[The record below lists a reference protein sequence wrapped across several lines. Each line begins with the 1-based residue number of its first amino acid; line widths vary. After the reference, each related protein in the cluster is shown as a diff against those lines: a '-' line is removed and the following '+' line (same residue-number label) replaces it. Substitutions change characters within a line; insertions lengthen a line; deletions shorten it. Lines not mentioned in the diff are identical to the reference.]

1 MIRDARIRRPIVV
14 SLIANSEAFMPRRSL
29 ALVVLTVL
37 LLLLQTSGVRA
48 ELECAKPTV
57 DKGEVRGGVPLSH
70 RFPLVNGG
78 SQEVEVTDVRPS
90 CGCLAPKL
98 DRRRFQ
104 PGESGV
110 LVLEVN
116 TLTQPAG
123 ANSWRATIHYKT
135 GVIEHELALYICARV
150 VSEIS
155 VEPPSLAIYSDTSIS
170 HEVLVIDR
178 RTEPLIVR
186 AVQTSSSHV
195 RTRLGEL
202 HRDDA
207 GHWRRSIQVEV
218 GADCPE
224 GNHNEV
230 LRICTSDPTYPEL
243 NVPFT
248 IVKRARQQVSAAPSS
263 IVLSEMAGQALPAR
277 IVLLSAADG
286 GEVRIERVESDNAAI
301 DCHWAQGP
309 GPRATLKVR
318 VDRSRILGDNLLS
331 SVHVHLRAPTP
342 QTITIPV
349 SCVLR

>member
-1 MIRDARIRRPIVV
+1 
-14 SLIANSEAFMPRRSL
+14 MPRRSH
-29 ALVVLTVL
+29 ALLVLSVPL
-37 LLLLQTSGVRA
+37 LLLPTSAARA
-48 ELECAKPTV
+48 ELECAEPTV

-70 RFPLVNGG
+70 RFPLVNRG
-78 SQEVEVTDVRPS
+78 SQTVEVTDVRPS

-98 DRRRFQ
+98 ERRRFQ

-123 ANSWRATIHYKT
+123 AQQLRATIHYRT
-135 GVIEHELALYICARV
+135 GAIEHELPLYICARV

-155 VEPPSLAIYSDTSIS
+155 VEPPSLAIYTDTSIG
-170 HEVLVIDR
+170 HEIVVIDR

-186 AVQTSSSHV
+186 AVPSSSPHV

-202 HRDDA
+202 RRDDA

-218 GADCPE
+218 LADCPE

-230 LRICTSDPTYPEL
+230 LSICTSDPTYPEL
-243 NVPFT
+243 KVPFT
-248 IVKRARQQVSAAPSS
+248 IVKRARREVSAAPSS
-263 IVLSEMAGQALPAR
+263 IDLSETATGQPLPAR
-277 IVLLSAADG
+277 IVLLSAVDDA
-286 GEVRIERVESDNAAI
+286 EVRIERVECDHAAI

-309 GPRATLKVR
+309 GRQATVKVR
-318 VDRSRILGDNLLS
+318 IDRSRILGDNLLG
-331 SVHVHLRAPTP
+331 SVHVHISSPTP

-349 SCVLR
+349 SCALR